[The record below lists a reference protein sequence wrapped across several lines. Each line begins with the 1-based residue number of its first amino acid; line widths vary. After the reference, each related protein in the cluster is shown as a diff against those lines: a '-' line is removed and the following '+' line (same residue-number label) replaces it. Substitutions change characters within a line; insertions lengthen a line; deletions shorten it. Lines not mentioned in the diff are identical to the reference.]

1 MAHTVSSMGQDLR
14 LIEIEAHRGV
24 HDVEAPC
31 TTHPGEVIR
40 ERLPLDHMLLK
51 TLRHIRLLYELLE
64 DTDVILISVFSLLP
78 LLLLCI

>member
-31 TTHPGEVIR
+31 TAHPGEVIR

-51 TLRHIRLLYELLE
+51 TLGHIRLLYELLE

-78 LLLLCI
+78 LMLLCI